1 MHEYYSD
8 RSATAFYLDASPWG
22 LGGILVKDGVIDSY
36 FLSQLTADDCAIHN
50 QSIGDAAGQQIW
62 ECLTV
67 LVALTVWKDEWAS
80 KRCEVRIK
88 SDNYSA
94 LAMGSRMK
102 IRASPLIA
110 KEIALLYSEA
120 AHEPRIFEHVP
131 GVANIL
137 ADALSRAFEPG
148 TDKELPPQLS
158 GATQVHVARRRR
170 SWYKTLATQ

>member
-1 MHEYYSD
+1 M
-8 RSATAFYLDASPWG
+8 
-22 LGGILVKDGVIDSY
+22 KDGVIHSY
-36 FLSQLTADDCAIHN
+36 FLSPLSADDLRIHK
-50 QSIGDAAGQQIW
+50 QRLGDAAGQQVW
-62 ECLTV
+62 ECLSI
-67 LVALTVWKDEWAS
+67 LVALTAWKKEWSS

-94 LAMGSRMK
+94 LAMGSKMK

-131 GVANIL
+131 GIANVL

-158 GATQVHVARRRR
+158 GAKEIHVARRT
-170 SWYKTLATQ
+170 STWYKTLATR